1 MLRKRKDQIK
11 VETIIDQIDLM
22 IKKMI
27 VREEK
32 TLVEVNIKVKDQR
45 IEITLNKSQEIVNQT
60 IKEETTETIS
70 QEKKDKIKIQDH
82 HNLVTRLID
91 QETIILGAKKRKM
104 AYLRLK
110 ENSEK
115 VKKNHLTTKENI
127 DRKEQCGSLIN
138 YRVTA

>member
-1 MLRKRKDQIK
+1 MLRGRKDQIK
-11 VETIIDQIDLM
+11 VETTIGQIDLM

-32 TLVEVNIKVKDQR
+32 TLVEVNLKVKDQR
-45 IEITLNKSQEIVNQT
+45 IEITLNKSQEMVNQT

-91 QETIILGAKKRKM
+91 QETIILGIKKRKM
-104 AYLRLK
+104 AYLRPV
-110 ENSEK
+110 SYT
-115 VKKNHLTTKENI
+115 HLRAHET
-127 DRKEQCGSLIN
+127 
-138 YRVTA
+138 

>member
-1 MLRKRKDQIK
+1 MLRGRKDQIK
-11 VETIIDQIDLM
+11 VETTIGQIDLM

-32 TLVEVNIKVKDQR
+32 TLVEVNLKVKDQR
-45 IEITLNKSQEIVNQT
+45 IEITLNKSQEMVNQT

-91 QETIILGAKKRKM
+91 QETIILGIKKRKM

-115 VKKNHLTTKENI
+115 VKKNHLTTKESI